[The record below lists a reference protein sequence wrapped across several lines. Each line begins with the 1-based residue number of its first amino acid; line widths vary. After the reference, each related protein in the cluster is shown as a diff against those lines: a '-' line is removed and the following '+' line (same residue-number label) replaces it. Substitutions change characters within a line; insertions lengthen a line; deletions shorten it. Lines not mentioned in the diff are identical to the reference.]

1 MVEQYRSPAMKNFFG
16 KRNTECPKFQS
27 QIEDAAGAA
36 PNAKDLPGL
45 LTAAPDL
52 KTHLSACADC
62 RVAAENILAARAL
75 LAELPSYA
83 ATAGPWFAP
92 RVMAAI
98 AAHKAELSRAADT
111 WTFLP
116 KLAARL
122 TWASAV
128 ALLLASGWL
137 YQKPVST
144 STSAKPVVT
153 DLTGEPVVD
162 TVMPASNDDV
172 LVSLAERPR

>member
-1 MVEQYRSPAMKNFFG
+1 MTNFLS
-16 KRNTECPKFQS
+16 KRRAECRQFQS
-27 QIEDAAGAA
+27 QLEDADGAS
-36 PNAKDLPGL
+36 PNAKELSEL
-45 LTAAPDL
+45 LAAAPASL
-52 KTHLSACADC
+52 KEHTTACTDC
-62 RVAAENILAARAL
+62 RAAAENILAARAL

-98 AAHKAELSRAADT
+98 TARKAELSRAADT

-122 TWASAV
+122 TWASAI

-144 STSAKPVVT
+144 SAKPVAT
-153 DLTGEPVVD
+153 DITGEPVAD
-162 TVMPASNDDV
+162 TATPATNDEV
-172 LVSLAERPR
+172 LVSLSEKPR

>member
-1 MVEQYRSPAMKNFFG
+1 MNNFLG
-16 KRNTECPKFQS
+16 KRVECSEFQS
-27 QIEDAAGAA
+27 QLEDATGAA
-36 PNAKDLPGL
+36 PDAKNLSEFL
-45 LTAAPDL
+45 AAAPGAL
-52 KTHLSACADC
+52 KAHASSCADC
-62 RVAAENILAARAL
+62 RAAAENILAAHAL

-83 ATAGPWFAP
+83 AAPGPWFAP

-98 AAHKAELSRAADT
+98 AARRAELSRAADT

-122 TWASAV
+122 TWISAV

-137 YQKPVST
+137 YHKPV

-153 DLTGEPVVD
+153 DITGEPIVD
-162 TVMPASNDDV
+162 TATPSDNDDV

>member
-1 MVEQYRSPAMKNFFG
+1 MRNFLSKRSA
-16 KRNTECPKFQS
+16 ECRDFQS
-27 QIEDAAGAA
+27 QLEDAASATPGA
-36 PNAKDLPGL
+36 KELSGL
-45 LTAAPDL
+45 LTAASAAL
-52 KTHLSACADC
+52 KEHAAACSACC
-62 RVAAENILAARAL
+62 AAVENIFEARALL
-75 LAELPSYA
+75 LAELPSHA
-83 ATAGPWFAP
+83 AMAGPWFAP

-98 AAHKAELSRAADT
+98 AARKAELSRAADT

-144 STSAKPVVT
+144 SPKPVLT
-153 DLTGEPVVD
+153 DITGEPLVD
-162 TVMPASNDDV
+162 NVAPTNTDDV
-172 LVSLAERPR
+172 LVSLAEKP

>member
-1 MVEQYRSPAMKNFFG
+1 MTNLLR
-16 KRNTECPKFQS
+16 KRNAGCSEFQL
-27 QIEDAAGAA
+27 QLEDVAGAA
-36 PNAKDLPGL
+36 PNAKQLSEL
-45 LTAAPDL
+45 LAAAPSGF
-52 KTHLSACADC
+52 KVHASACADC
-62 RVAAENILAARAL
+62 RAAVENVLAARAL

-98 AAHKAELSRAADT
+98 AARKAELGRAADT
-111 WTFLP
+111 WTFFP

-137 YQKPVST
+137 YQKPVTT
-144 STSAKPVVT
+144 STKPVAT
-153 DLTGEPVVD
+153 DITGEPVVD
-162 TVMPASNDDV
+162 NVLPASNDDV

>member
-1 MVEQYRSPAMKNFFG
+1 MINFLN
-16 KRNTECPKFQS
+16 KRKAECRGFQM
-27 QIEDAAGAA
+27 QLEDAAGAA
-36 PNAKDLPGL
+36 PSAKSLTDLV
-45 LTAAPDL
+45 ASAPVAL
-52 KTHLSACADC
+52 KEHVAACADC
-62 RVAAENILAARAL
+62 RAASENILAARAL

-98 AAHKAELSRAADT
+98 AARKAELSRAADT

-122 TWASAV
+122 TWASAI

-144 STSAKPVVT
+144 SAKPVAT
-153 DLTGEPVVD
+153 DITGEPVAD
-162 TVMPASNDDV
+162 TATPATNDEV
-172 LVSLAERPR
+172 LVSLSEKPR

>member
-1 MVEQYRSPAMKNFFG
+1 MINFLN
-16 KRNTECPKFQS
+16 KRKAECRGFQM
-27 QIEDAAGAA
+27 QLEDAAGAA
-36 PNAKDLPGL
+36 PSAKS
-45 LTAAPDL
+45 LTELVVSAPIAL
-52 KTHLSACADC
+52 KEHVTGCADC
-62 RVAAENILAARAL
+62 RAAAENILASRAL

-98 AAHKAELSRAADT
+98 AARKAELSRAADT

-122 TWASAV
+122 TWASAI

-144 STSAKPVVT
+144 SAKPVAT
-153 DLTGEPVVD
+153 DITGEPVAD
-162 TVMPASNDDV
+162 TATPTTNDEV
-172 LVSLAERPR
+172 LVSLSEKPR

>member
-1 MVEQYRSPAMKNFFG
+1 MRNFLS
-16 KRNTECPKFQS
+16 KRNADCRGFQS
-27 QIEDAAGAA
+27 RLEDAAGAVPAAKAISELLATA
-36 PNAKDLPGL
+36 PG
-45 LTAAPDL
+45 DL
-52 KTHLSACADC
+52 KTHVSGCADC

-98 AAHKAELSRAADT
+98 AARKAELSGAADT

-122 TWASAV
+122 TWASAIV
-128 ALLLASGWL
+128 LLLASGWL

-144 STSAKPVVT
+144 AAKPVAT
-153 DLTGEPVVD
+153 DITGEPLAD
-162 TVMPASNDDV
+162 NTAPAYNDDV
-172 LVSLAERPR
+172 LASLAEKPR

>member
-1 MVEQYRSPAMKNFFG
+1 MINFLS
-16 KRNTECPKFQS
+16 KRRAECRQFQS
-27 QIEDAAGAA
+27 QLEDAAGAA
-36 PNAKDLPGL
+36 PNAKELSEL
-45 LTAAPDL
+45 LAAALVPL
-52 KTHLSACADC
+52 KEHATACADC
-62 RVAAENILAARAL
+62 RAAAENILAARAL

-98 AAHKAELSRAADT
+98 AARKAELGRAADA

-144 STSAKPVVT
+144 SAKPVAT
-153 DLTGEPVVD
+153 DITGEPVAD
-162 TVMPASNDDV
+162 TATPATNDEV
-172 LVSLAERPR
+172 LVSLAERHR

>member
-1 MVEQYRSPAMKNFFG
+1 MINFLN
-16 KRNTECPKFQS
+16 KRKAECRDFQM
-27 QIEDAAGAA
+27 QLEDAAGAA
-36 PNAKDLPGL
+36 PSAKS
-45 LTAAPDL
+45 LTELVASAPIAL
-52 KTHLSACADC
+52 KEHVTGCADC
-62 RVAAENILAARAL
+62 RAAAENILAARAL

-98 AAHKAELSRAADT
+98 AARKAELSRAADT

-128 ALLLASGWL
+128 ALLLASSWL
-137 YQKPVST
+137 YQKPAT
-144 STSAKPVVT
+144 TSAKPVAT
-153 DLTGEPVVD
+153 DITGEPVVD
-162 TVMPASNDDV
+162 TATPANNDEV
-172 LVSLAERPR
+172 LVSLAEKAQ